1 LTFQRWESLTVAVVR
16 IDVLTVS
23 GCPHRWLAMTR
34 VWEAIHRIG
43 VDAVVAERMID
54 DAGVAAV
61 VGMAGSPTIL
71 LDGRDL
77 FAPTPSEPSIS
88 CRLYRTES
96 RVEGAP
102 SVNSL
107 IDALTS
113 RTAAS

>member
-1 LTFQRWESLTVAVVR
+1 
-16 IDVLTVS
+16 
-23 GCPHRWLAMTR
+23 MTR
-34 VWEAIHRIG
+34 VREAIHLSG
-43 VDAVVAERMID
+43 VEAVVAERVID
-54 DAGVAAV
+54 DAGVAAA

-77 FAPTPSEPSIS
+77 FAPALSEPSIS

-96 RVEGAP
+96 HVEGAP